1 MHVTLVKPGNTPI
14 PPPLYGGTER
24 TLYQLGKALVQ
35 FGHKVTLIAHP
46 QSCVPGAEL
55 IPCEGTDADAMRLVP
70 EATDILHLSDHQIA
84 SAPKPFLVTV
94 NGNGGHA
101 ARRFHPNSVFVS
113 RKHAANH
120 GSNYFVYPG
129 IDPSE
134 YKFSEKREDYAVFL
148 AKARWPVKNFKGA
161 VQVARKAGVELRVL
175 GSRSWPLEMQRRMP
189 LWLTGGVRYY
199 GSLDESEKVEI
210 LSRARCLILPVRWEE
225 PFGLAFTESLVSGAF
240 VCGTPY
246 GSQPEIV
253 TPEVGVLSAE
263 AEALAEAVRHPE
275 RFKPAACRERV
286 LNGGF
291 TSMDMARKYL
301 EYYEK
306 ILTTGSLLDA
316 GEAPAVTSP
325 GFDGKRL
332 LEWEGARETSNML
345 CRNLSLVAKRRWKLA
360 SHAVAGNSN
369 GVIVS

>member
-35 FGHKVTLIAHP
+35 LGHKVTLIAHP

-55 IPCEGTDADAMRLVP
+55 IPCEGSDEEAMRLVP
-70 EATDILHLSDHQIA
+70 ESTDILHLSNHQIV

-94 NGNGGHA
+94 NGNGGHTV
-101 ARRFHPNSVFVS
+101 RRFNPNSVFVS

-120 GSNYFVYPG
+120 GSKHFVYPG

-134 YKFSEKREDYAVFL
+134 YAFSEKREDYAVFL

-161 VQVARKAGVELRVL
+161 VAVARKAGIELRVL
-175 GSRSWPLEMQRRMP
+175 GSRSWPLEMQRKLP
-189 LWLTGGVRYY
+189 LWLTRGVRYY
-199 GSLDESEKVEI
+199 GSLDEKEKVEI
-210 LSRARCLILPVRWEE
+210 LSRARCLILPVRWHE
-225 PFGLAFTESLVSGAF
+225 PFGLAFTESLASGAF

-253 TPEVGVLSAE
+253 TPEVGVLSASADE
-263 AEALAEAVRHPE
+263 LAEVVRHPE
-275 RFKPAACRERV
+275 QFKPAACRERV
-286 LNGGF
+286 FKGGF

-301 EYYEK
+301 MYYEK
-306 ILTTGSLLDA
+306 ILTTGSLQEP
-316 GEAPAVTSP
+316 GEAQGATLPD
-325 GFDGKRL
+325 FDGKKL
-332 LEWEGARETSNML
+332 LEWEG
-345 CRNLSLVAKRRWKLA
+345 
-360 SHAVAGNSN
+360 
-369 GVIVS
+369 

>member
-14 PPPLYGGTER
+14 PPRLYGGTER

-35 FGHKVTLIAHP
+35 LGHKVSLIAHP

-55 IPCEGTDADAMRLVP
+55 IPCEGTDEDAMRLVP
-70 EATDILHLSDHQIA
+70 ASTDILHLSNHLS

-101 ARRFHPNSVFVS
+101 TRRFHANSVFVS

-120 GSNYFVYPG
+120 GSKHFVYPG
-129 IDPSE
+129 IDPAE
-134 YKFSEKREDYAVFL
+134 YKFSEQRDDYAVFL

-161 VQVARKAGVELRVL
+161 VAVARRTGIELRVL
-175 GSRSWPLEMQRRMP
+175 GSRSWPLEMQRRLP
-189 LWLTGGVRYY
+189 LWLTRGVRYY

-210 LSRARCLILPVRWEE
+210 LSRARCLILPVRWHE

-253 TPEVGVLSAE
+253 TPEVGALSAE

-275 RFKPAACRERV
+275 RFKPSGCRERV
-286 LNGGF
+286 LSGGF
-291 TSMDMARKYL
+291 THMDMARKYVM
-301 EYYEK
+301 YYEN
-306 ILTTGSLLDA
+306 ILATGSLLDA
-316 GEAPAVTSP
+316 AEFPAATLP
-325 GFDGKRL
+325 DFDGKAL
-332 LEWEGARETSNML
+332 LPW
-345 CRNLSLVAKRRWKLA
+345 
-360 SHAVAGNSN
+360 NS
-369 GVIVS
+369 